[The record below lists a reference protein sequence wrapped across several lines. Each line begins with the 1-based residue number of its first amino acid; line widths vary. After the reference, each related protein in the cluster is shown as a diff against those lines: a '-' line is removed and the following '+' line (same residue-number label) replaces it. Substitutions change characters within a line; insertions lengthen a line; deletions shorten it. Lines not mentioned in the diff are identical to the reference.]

1 MALEVSVKRLR
12 SRVWLA
18 ALWLVLGSGARAQEP
33 SGPPPAPGPREPG
46 SGPGLELLPEIGRIG
61 AQVGLL
67 AGTAW
72 NPYDAGRGLQ
82 GAGYIRLPLAAGAGG
97 RLSYEVRISLGE
109 SEGRPFFVT
118 DSVAFVA
125 NLAAGA
131 SPAAALAGPPAA
143 PFPVRREVRTRL
155 KVLQVSPFAL
165 THTFTGLDRAHLRP
179 YLTAGLDAVVIIS
192 KQGPLRDESLVFTG
206 QAPFD
211 AELIAGLIGQA
222 PELTA
227 QGLPTGQGNIE
238 FGFHA
243 GAGLEL
249 RVSRGIS
256 INGDYRYS
264 QWGDAARQSALAAGV
279 GFHW

>member
-1 MALEVSVKRLR
+1 MRVLR
-12 SRVWLA
+12 SSLSLPGVLLFLTVTA
-18 ALWLVLGSGARAQEP
+18 AAQEP
-33 SGPPPAPGPREPG
+33 TGPPPAPGVREPG
-46 SGPGLELLPEIGRIG
+46 AGPGLELLPGIGRIG

-67 AGTAW
+67 VGSAW
-72 NPYDAGRGLQ
+72 NPYDAGHGLQ
-82 GAGYIRLPLAAGAGG
+82 GAGFIRLPLATGAGG

-109 SEGRPFFVT
+109 SEGPPFFVT

-131 SPAAALAGPPAA
+131 SPAAALAGPPGA

-155 KVLQVSPFAL
+155 RVLQVSPFAL

-179 YLTAGLDAVVIIS
+179 YVTAGLDAVVIIS
-192 KQGPLRDESLVFTG
+192 KQAPLRDESLLFTG

-222 PELTA
+222 PELTD
-227 QGLPTGQGNIE
+227 QGLPTGQGNLE

-249 RVSRGIS
+249 RVSRGLS
-256 INGDYRYS
+256 INADYRYA
-264 QWGDAARQSALAAGV
+264 QWGGAARQNAVAAGV

>member
-1 MALEVSVKRLR
+1 MRVLR
-12 SRVWLA
+12 SSLSLPGVLLFLTVTA
-18 ALWLVLGSGARAQEP
+18 AAQEP
-33 SGPPPAPGPREPG
+33 TGPPPAPGVREPG
-46 SGPGLELLPEIGRIG
+46 AGPGLELLPGIGRIG

-67 AGTAW
+67 VGTAW
-72 NPYDAGRGLQ
+72 NPYDAGHGLQ

-131 SPAAALAGPPAA
+131 SPAAALAGPPGA

-155 KVLQVSPFAL
+155 RVLQVSPFAL

-179 YLTAGLDAVVIIS
+179 YVTAGLDAVVIIS
-192 KQGPLRDESLVFTG
+192 KQAPLRDESLLFTG

-222 PELTA
+222 PELTD
-227 QGLPTGQGNIE
+227 QGLPTGQGNLE
-238 FGFHA
+238 FGFHG

-249 RVSRGIS
+249 RVSRGLS
-256 INGDYRYS
+256 INADYRYA
-264 QWGDAARQSALAAGV
+264 QWGGSARQNAVAAGV

>member
-1 MALEVSVKRLR
+1 MWRTCVS
-12 SRVWLA
+12 LA
-18 ALWLVLGSGARAQEP
+18 ALALLTGPAARAQEP
-33 SGPPPAPGPREPG
+33 EGPPPAPGTREPG
-46 SGPGLELLPEIGRIG
+46 SGPGLELLPGIGRIG

-67 AGTAW
+67 VGHAW
-72 NPYDAGRGLQ
+72 NPYQAGDGLQ
-82 GAGYIRLPLAAGAGG
+82 GTGYIRLPLAKGFGG

-109 SEGRPFFVT
+109 SEGTPFFVT
-118 DSVAFVA
+118 DSVAVVA

-131 SPAAALAGPPAA
+131 PLPAALAGPPAA

-165 THTFTGLDRAHLRP
+165 THTFTGLDRARLRP
-179 YLTAGLDAVVIIS
+179 YVTAGLDAVVVITT
-192 KQGPLRDESLVFTG
+192 QDPLRDESQLFTG

-211 AELIAGLIGQA
+211 AELIGGLIGQA
-222 PELTA
+222 PELTD
-227 QGLPTGQGNIE
+227 QGLPTGQGNME

-249 RVSRGIS
+249 RIS
-256 INGDYRYS
+256 NGLSLNADYRYA
-264 QWGDAARQSALAAGV
+264 QWGGSARQNALAAGV